1 MKNRLIHARFRIPMD
16 LKFFAPDGG
25 GAGQDNAGD
34 KGGGSGGKG
43 SSGSDDNGSSGKGG
57 SGVTFT
63 AEQLAEISR
72 MLAGGAEAKEN
83 KTLQSYFKQQGM
95 TEEEVAE
102 AIKAYKAQRDASK
115 SDVEGM
121 TKKLSEAQSAVQ
133 KAAIREEAY
142 KMCDEIGV
150 NVKTMGYILK
160 MADFKEAVGKDGKID
175 AEKVKAA
182 VNQVIED
189 VPQLKPAAKN
199 QGGFRQ
205 IGGDGDGSSGR
216 GDGKVSLS
224 DAVKEKLNK

>member
-25 GAGQDNAGD
+25 GVGQDNAGD

-63 AEQLAEISR
+63 TEQLKEISR

-115 SDVEGM
+115 PDVEGM
-121 TKKLSEAQSAVQ
+121 TKQLSEAQSAIQ
-133 KAAIREEAY
+133 KAKIREEAY
-142 KMCDEIGV
+142 KMCDDVGV

-160 MADFKEAVGKDGKID
+160 MADFKDAVGKDGKID
-175 AEKVKAA
+175 SEKVKAA
-182 VNQVIED
+182 VNAVLED
-189 VPQLKPAAKN
+189 LPQLKPDKRGN
-199 QGGFRQ
+199 GGFRQ
-205 IGGDGDGSSGR
+205 IGGDGSGET
-216 GDGKVSLS
+216 GKDGKTMTLA
-224 DAVKEKLNK
+224 DAIKEHYNK